1 PPPAVHSAAGLP
13 ALSRG
18 KSWTGSKMRL
28 PDSRNFRMPRID
40 IRHPHRLLPAEARAT
55 VDRIASR
62 MQEKFG
68 LAGRWEG
75 DAFGFARQGVKGT
88 IAVGADEVRVS
99 A

>member
-1 PPPAVHSAAGLP
+1 
-13 ALSRG
+13 
-18 KSWTGSKMRL
+18 
-28 PDSRNFRMPRID
+28 MPRID
-40 IRHPHRLLPAEARAT
+40 IRHPHRLPPAEARAT

-99 A
+99 AELGMLLGPLRGTIEQEIRRKLDEYFGPAA